1 MKIQAQSDLQESG
14 TFCNV
19 SQAKALKAL
28 MCSFLLKINI
38 K

>member
-19 SQAKALKAL
+19 SQALKAL